1 MSAPHHPNR
10 TVLTFDQL
18 AATIRDRFPDL
29 SPQFQA
35 GAAFLLDSPD
45 EVAVLSMRK
54 VAERANVQPAAMVR
68 LAQHLGFSGW
78 NELREIFVSRVRTRP
93 EPLTTRARSLVKGR
107 SDNRLSRD
115 LAQAQSHNLELTL
128 AQNAD
133 GVMEAAKILKKA
145 PHVHI
150 AGFRSCYPVAF
161 TLLYGYRLFR
171 PSVSLISGEAGTL
184 EMQLRGIAKRHATV
198 VVSFAPYS
206 VEAVRVAEAAV
217 DRGAKLIAIT
227 DSAVSPIA
235 LNADHIMVF
244 AHDSPSFFPSLVAA
258 SALAEMLI
266 AQLLALEGKDA
277 IANLE
282 EAELALHSQGAYSAS

>member
-1 MSAPHHPNR
+1 M
-10 TVLTFDQL
+10 LTFDQL